1 MSSTPIPQQA
11 AIVLPMVAP
20 LGAAV
25 DGRSV
30 PCTD

>member
-1 MSSTPIPQQA
+1 MSDTTLPYQA
-11 AIVLPMVAP
+11 AIVLPTVAP
-20 LGAAV
+20 IGAAV